1 MFVFLSTLFFP
12 VGFKHY
18 IFFFS
23 NISFSHMTFF
33 FLKTFFHFFKPAYNF
48 FLHNFFF
55 QSYLGFKCIYVFPEK
70 KFSHLFHP
78 NVFSWF
84 LTWHILI
91 HTFFFLRH
99 FFFTWKISH
108 LSVSHMKERKSV
120 STVKRKSLTWNCSTF
135 FHLFSSAQKRTHSH
149 ALFSTQIHIWNII
162 LKSLEFLFVCFTRF

>member
-33 FLKTFFHFFKPAYNF
+33 FLKTFFHFFKPAYIF

-55 QSYLGFKCIYVFPEK
+55 QSYLGFKCTYVFSEHF
-70 KFSHLFHP
+70 FSHLFHP

-91 HTFFFLRH
+91 HTFFFLCH
-99 FFFTWKISH
+99 CFFTWKISH
-108 LSVSHMKERKSV
+108 LSESHMKERKSV
-120 STVKRKSLTWNCSTF
+120 STVKRKSLTRNCSTF
-135 FHLFSSAQKRTHSH
+135 FPPHKKELTLTHC
-149 ALFSTQIHIWNII
+149 
-162 LKSLEFLFVCFTRF
+162 FLLRFTFET

>member
-12 VGFKHY
+12 VVFKHY

-33 FLKTFFHFFKPAYNF
+33 FLKTFFHFFFSIIF
-48 FLHNFFF
+48 F
-55 QSYLGFKCIYVFPEK
+55 SVIPRFKCIYVFNEHF
-70 KFSHLFHP
+70 FSHLFHP

-120 STVKRKSLTWNCSTF
+120 STVKRKSLTRNCSTF
-135 FHLFSSAQKRTHSH
+135 FPPHKKELTLTHC
-149 ALFSTQIHIWNII
+149 
-162 LKSLEFLFVCFTRF
+162 FLLRFTFET